1 MTTTRR
7 GYLNEPYRLFH
18 SSDQRDLD
26 FEAHS
31 HDFHKLVFCL
41 SGKVSYVMEGL
52 TYSLG
57 TGDLLRIPQH
67 QIHQSRLYSNAVYE
81 RYILWINDSFLCSF
95 HEPALTDLFVQAD
108 PSGRELYHPTAAQRR
123 EMIDKLRQVELFFQ
137 ADQPGHQLMADT
149 YLLQFLLELSAQLR
163 HSSPAP
169 DKAVAADP
177 RFSSILSYINQHL
190 QEDLSI
196 ERLSGMFYLSPSYLM
211 HTFRKRT
218 GCTVHQYIQQKRLMY
233 AADLIRQGEGITQA
247 AQCSGFSDYTAFL
260 RAFRKMYGCAPSEIR

>member
-108 PSGRELYHPTAAQRR
+108 PSGRELYHPT
-123 EMIDKLRQVELFFQ
+123 
-137 ADQPGHQLMADT
+137 
-149 YLLQFLLELSAQLR
+149 
-163 HSSPAP
+163 
-169 DKAVAADP
+169 
-177 RFSSILSYINQHL
+177 
-190 QEDLSI
+190 
-196 ERLSGMFYLSPSYLM
+196 
-211 HTFRKRT
+211 
-218 GCTVHQYIQQKRLMY
+218 
-233 AADLIRQGEGITQA
+233 
-247 AQCSGFSDYTAFL
+247 TA
-260 RAFRKMYGCAPSEIR
+260 